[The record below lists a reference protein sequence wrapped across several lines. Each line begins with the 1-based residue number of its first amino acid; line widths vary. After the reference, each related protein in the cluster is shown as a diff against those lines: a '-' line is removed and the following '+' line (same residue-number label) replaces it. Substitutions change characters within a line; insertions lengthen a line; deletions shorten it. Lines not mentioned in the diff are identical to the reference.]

1 MSPLSLRSQPG
12 AGSFHSAA
20 PDFLHRRS
28 PYEAT
33 CRLIASRLRRS
44 MGLVRW
50 PAKPASR
57 LRRISS
63 SLPNPLGA
71 IPVTARRARRLRINS
86 RLLPSSRPRSLAKL
100 PAVRAVWPRWCKRRA
115 LTAEATRSPGP
126 EDPSYHS
133 PPPCFHSLCNV
144 YVNIMS
150 IGEALSRS
158 GDSPAEVQSDWDM

>member
-1 MSPLSLRSQPG
+1 MSPLSLRSRPG

-63 SLPNPLGA
+63 SLPNPLLGSGKGKGA
-71 IPVTARRARRLRINS
+71 GPFGTRC
-86 RLLPSSRPRSLAKL
+86 
-100 PAVRAVWPRWCKRRA
+100 VW
-115 LTAEATRSPGP
+115 
-126 EDPSYHS
+126 
-133 PPPCFHSLCNV
+133 
-144 YVNIMS
+144 
-150 IGEALSRS
+150 S
-158 GDSPAEVQSDWDM
+158 GVDG